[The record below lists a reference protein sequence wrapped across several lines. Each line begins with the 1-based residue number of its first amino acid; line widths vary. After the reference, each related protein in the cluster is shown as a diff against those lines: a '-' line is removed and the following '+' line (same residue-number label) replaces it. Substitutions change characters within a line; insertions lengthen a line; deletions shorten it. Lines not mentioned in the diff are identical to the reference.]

1 MAAPRLNPL
10 PAIGPLFGRLR
21 RKPTVVTPARDM
33 TVAAI
38 EPHLVLYTDETASG
52 PRRARVIGVAIAF
65 ALLQG
70 LVFAFFAP
78 YLIPMFL
85 IVPAILLGLVIWAL
99 PDSAHPPTRTM
110 DRLFVALFVVILMWP
125 NYLAVALP
133 GLPWITLI
141 RLTDFPMV
149 FLLAVSYS
157 QSQSVRHELRSYLAA
172 TPWLWRFMLALIVVI
187 LITIPMTKYL
197 GQSIQTVI
205 LMFTNWFA
213 IYIIS
218 VYFFRED
225 RRVEFWVFL
234 LCAMM
239 IMLGIMAVAE
249 AHVRHILWSNS
260 IPSFLRVEDPT
271 IIGLLRGNI
280 RRYTTIYR
288 AQTTFES
295 PLGFGEFIALVFPF
309 VLHIILMDYKK
320 SIRIGAAVTAG
331 FFVFVAFL
339 SGSRSAVLGA
349 LIASMLTIG
358 IWGFLR
364 WRDNKE
370 SLLGPAIVVSYPV
383 VGLAVLA
390 STFFVGRIRNRVW
403 GGAET
408 VSSTQARIGQWN
420 KGIPLVIK
428 NPFGHGTGNAG
439 PILDFRL
446 PSGQLVIDSYFLK
459 ILLDWGLVGFLVF
472 FGTITAGIFYAL
484 RIGLSNDRADKD
496 MSMAIPAA
504 ISLFTWV
511 TIKYVNAE
519 ESNHPI
525 IFMML
530 GMITALTYR
539 QSQNRPA

>member
-1 MAAPRLNPL
+1 VP
-10 PAIGPLFGRLR
+10 
-21 RKPTVVTPARDM
+21 
-33 TVAAI
+33 VAAI

-52 PRRARVIGVAIAF
+52 PRRAKAWVVGVAIAF

-78 YLIPMFL
+78 YLIPVFL

-110 DRLFVALFVVILMWP
+110 DRLFVALFFVILMWP

-157 QSQSVRHELRSYLAA
+157 QSQSVRQELRSYLAA
-172 TPWLWRFMLALIVVI
+172 TPWLWRSMLALIAVI
-187 LITIPMTKYL
+187 LITLPMTKYL
-197 GQSIQTVI
+197 GQSIQTVV

-213 IYIIS
+213 IYIVSI
-218 VYFFRED
+218 YFFRKKQ
-225 RRVEFWVFL
+225 RVEFWVFL
-234 LCAMM
+234 LCSMM
-239 IMLGIMAVAE
+239 IMLGFMAVAE
-249 AHVRHILWSNS
+249 AHVRHILWSHS

-271 IIGLLRGNI
+271 IIGLLKGNT
-280 RRYTTIYR
+280 RRFTNIYR
-288 AQTTFES
+288 SQTTFES

-309 VLHIILMDYKK
+309 VLHIMLMDYRK
-320 SIRIGAAVTAG
+320 SIRIGAGLTGG
-331 FFVFVAFL
+331 FFIFVALL

-349 LIASMLTIG
+349 IVATMLTFG
-358 IWGFLR
+358 VWGFMR
-364 WRDNKE
+364 WRSNKE
-370 SLLGPAIVVSYPV
+370 SVLGPALVMSYPF
-383 VGLAVLA
+383 VGALVLA

-408 VSSTQARIGQWN
+408 VSSTQARIGQWD
-420 KGIPLVIK
+420 KGIPLIIK

-439 PILDFRL
+439 PILDYRL

-459 ILLDWGLVGFLVF
+459 ILLDWGVVGFLVF
-472 FGTITAGIFYAL
+472 FGMIAAGIFYAL

-496 MSMAIPAA
+496 ISMAIPAA